1 MRLPERPA
9 VGEFKAPFALLLRA
23 GKGALFVAEEF
34 ALHQVVRQGGAIDAA
49 SIYAAN
55 GLIIANS
62 GYGSF
67 GQAPGNVI
75 LGFRPGN

>member
-1 MRLPERPA
+1 
-9 VGEFKAPFALLLRA
+9 
-23 GKGALFVAEEF
+23 
-34 ALHQVVRQGGAIDAA
+34 VVRADAPPKDVAGFHAWVRHNPGKLNYGSAGNGTPLHLGGAIDAA

-67 GQAPGNVI
+67 GQTPGNVI
-75 LGFRPGN
+75 LGFKPGN